1 MNFKPTFNLL
11 LIFALF
17 LLGSCDENAEPTIL
31 SQELEGT
38 YSGTFQRFSGETA
51 GEIALVELN
60 FENGNWEG
68 TSSIQ
73 KYPALCNGTYKIEN
87 QKITFTNSCFWTAEF
102 DWTLILSGTY
112 VLEQSQNTLKFE
124 RILGT
129 GENQIR
135 DVYVFEI
142 AP

>member
-1 MNFKPTFNLL
+1 MNFKSFINLL
-11 LIFALF
+11 LIFTLVSF
-17 LLGSCDENAEPTIL
+17 GSCNENAEPTIL
-31 SQELEGT
+31 SQELEGN

-68 TSSIQ
+68 TSSKQ

-87 QKITFTNSCFWTAEF
+87 QEITFTNACFWTAEF

-112 VLEQSQNTLKFE
+112 KFEQSQNTLKFE

-129 GENQIR
+129 GENQVR
-135 DVYVFEI
+135 DVYVFSI
-142 AP
+142 GQ

>member
-1 MNFKPTFNLL
+1 MNFKPVFNLL
-11 LIFALF
+11 LIFTVALF
-17 LLGSCDENAEPTIL
+17 GSCNENAEPIIL

-51 GEIALVELN
+51 DEIALVELN
-60 FENGNWEG
+60 LVNGNWEG
-68 TSSIQ
+68 TSSKQ

-87 QKITFTNSCFWTAEF
+87 QEITFSNACFWTAEF

-112 VLEQSQNTLKFE
+112 KLEQSQYRLKFE

-135 DVYVFEI
+135 DVYVFSI
-142 AP
+142 AQ

>member
-11 LIFALF
+11 LIFTLILF
-17 LLGSCDENAEPTIL
+17 GSCNENAEPTIL
-31 SQELEGT
+31 SQELVGT

-87 QKITFTNSCFWTAEF
+87 QEITFTNACFWTAEF
-102 DWTLILSGTY
+102 DWTLILSGTF
-112 VLEQSQNTLKFE
+112 VIEQNSNTLKIE

-135 DVYVFEI
+135 DVYVFSI

>member
-1 MNFKPTFNLL
+1 M
-11 LIFALF
+11 
-17 LLGSCDENAEPTIL
+17 

-51 GEIALVELN
+51 GETALVELN

-68 TSSIQ
+68 TSSLQ

-87 QKITFTNSCFWTAEF
+87 QEITFTNACFWTADF
-102 DWTLILSGTY
+102 DWTLILSGTF
-112 VLEQSQNTLKFE
+112 VIEQSQNTLKLE

-135 DVYVFEI
+135 DVYVFSI